1 MPNWP
6 RMDLLGRQHKLIQ
19 PLLIGEKTALLHP
32 FVSQLL
38 ATGMLLE
45 DAEPSEPLS
54 SGCLDL
60 AGCPNCCAKGTAID
74 RI

>member
-1 MPNWP
+1 
-6 RMDLLGRQHKLIQ
+6 MDLLGRQHKFIQ
-19 PLLIGEKTALLHP
+19 PLLMGEKMALLHP
-32 FVSQLL
+32 FLSPLL

-45 DAEPSEPLS
+45 DAKPSEPLS

-60 AGCPNCCAKGTAID
+60 ATCQKYCAKGTSID